1 MRRRSWTTGATARD
15 MFSLPG
21 VDEISYQTTREDRR
35 PRKALDFELFTQDVL
50 TRWAGGLRD
59 IIHSAGGNQL
69 VTLGQDEGGMSLR
82 SSQQF
87 HCTSID
93 YTSIHT
99 WWLNDHL
106 LWDVVSTKVPE
117 KPNLVS
123 ETGLM
128 RLESIDGEPWRS
140 PADAEKLLER
150 KFAYAFQG
158 RGAGAVEW
166 CWNINAY
173 QSTDNEV
180 GIGLTRADGTMK
192 IETTVLKEVF

>member
-1 MRRRSWTTGATARD
+1 
-15 MFSLPG
+15 
-21 VDEISYQTTREDRR
+21 
-35 PRKALDFELFTQDVL
+35 
-50 TRWAGGLRD
+50 
-59 IIHSAGGNQL
+59 
-69 VTLGQDEGGMSLR
+69 MSLR

-87 HCTSID
+87 HYTSVD
-93 YTSIHT
+93 YTSMHT

-117 KPNLVS
+117 KPSLIS

-128 RLESIDGEPWRS
+128 RLENIDGEPWRS
-140 PADAEKLLER
+140 PTAAENLLER

-192 IETTVLKEVF
+192 IETTVIREFAEFFKKAGPYLGDFKKDSIVLVIPDSKLFTGSCRMRWLACRRL